1 VPVYELLGGK
11 QRDFIPCFA
20 SVRFTMRRDL
30 LEYSN
35 TCIKE
40 GWTMLRLAPAEF
52 ESQED
57 KSHFDARGSIAL
69 LALWLRRIISI

>member
-1 VPVYELLGGK
+1 
-11 QRDFIPCFA
+11 
-20 SVRFTMRRDL
+20 
-30 LEYSN
+30 
-35 TCIKE
+35 
-40 GWTMLRLAPAEF
+40 MLRLAPAEF